1 MKRGHQGRVDANQK
15 SIVDALRAEGL
26 SVCSL
31 AGLGNGVPDL
41 LIGANG
47 RTFLA
52 EIKDGEKCPSH
63 RTLTPDQV
71 QWIERWTGSEVRI
84 LTDTD
89 QATSWARRIAA
100 ADEDVRPARYSVQHY
115 LDVWGRGVA

>member
-1 MKRGHQGRVDANQK
+1 MRRAPRTDANHGE
-15 SIVDALRAEGL
+15 IVTALRSVSGV

-47 RTFLA
+47 RTYLV
-52 EIKDGEKCPSH
+52 EVKDGEKCPS
-63 RTLTPDQV
+63 RRSLTPDQRR
-71 QWIERWTGSEVRI
+71 WIERWTGSEVRI
-84 LTDTD
+84 LTDTA
-89 QATSWARRIAA
+89 QARSWARRIAA
-100 ADEDVRPARYSVQHY
+100 ADDDVRPARYSVQDY

>member
-1 MKRGHQGRVDANQK
+1 MRRAARVDANHGE
-15 SIVDALRAEGL
+15 IVTALL
-26 SVCSL
+26 SVSGVTVHSL

-84 LTDTD
+84 LTDTG

-100 ADEDVRPARYSVQHY
+100 ADEDVQPARYSVQDY
-115 LDVWGRGVA
+115 IEAWGSGVA